1 MKCIKFIRVN
11 MKENDE
17 EAKDLIPEEW
27 KRNVKTKRKETD
39 EILKRNR
46 GSKKRKYEITEE
58 EEEEERRN
66 RERKEDVL
74 MRMRLTK
81 KNWVKR
87 MIGKV
92 IQIRIEKI
100 MRCCHERPITGVT
113 SEKLIITQVFT

>member
-1 MKCIKFIRVN
+1 M
-11 MKENDE
+11 
-17 EAKDLIPEEW
+17 
-27 KRNVKTKRKETD
+27 
-39 EILKRNR
+39 KRNR

-66 RERKEDVL
+66 RERKEDVV

-92 IQIRIEKI
+92 IQISIEKI
-100 MRCCHERPITGVT
+100 MRTHIQ
-113 SEKLIITQVFT
+113 I